1 MSAPI
6 AIKTASSLRIL
17 RSMTELDY
25 TILSSGSVGNAVRI
39 RNIMVDC
46 GIAFGKMKDEL
57 YKCQYLLI
65 THDHQDHVK
74 PAVLNQIVEQFPN
87 IEIYS
92 TYKVARINDAVTAIN
107 TDYLPIWLSRAGC
120 NMWAIP
126 VPHNTICF
134 GYVLQFDDLN
144 VLYATDLKNTEEL
157 ARFTAAE
164 GILYDY
170 TFLEANYDETKLR
183 LLGDEWHG
191 QYNAYVD
198 SSERHLSKDESLRFF
213 AKYRKE
219 GGQHIEL
226 HKSTRFY

>member
-1 MSAPI
+1 MSD
-6 AIKTASSLRIL
+6 
-17 RSMTELDY
+17 LDY
-25 TILSSGSVGNAVRI
+25 TILSSGSIGNAVRI
-39 RNIMVDC
+39 RNIMIDC
-46 GIAFGKMKDEL
+46 GIAFSKMKEEL

-87 IEIYS
+87 IEIFS

-107 TDYLPIWLSRAGC
+107 TDYLPIWLDRARC
-120 NMWAIP
+120 NMWAIE

-134 GYVLQFDDLN
+134 GYVLQFDDLD
-144 VLYATDLKNTEEL
+144 VLYATDLKNPKEL
-157 ARFTAAE
+157 VTFSERS
-164 GILYDY
+164 GIRYDY

-198 SSERHLSKDESLRFF
+198 SSERHLSKDQSLKFY

-219 GGQHIEL
+219 GGEYIEL

>member
-1 MSAPI
+1 MS
-6 AIKTASSLRIL
+6 
-17 RSMTELDY
+17 ELDY
-25 TILSSGSVGNAVRI
+25 RILSTGSIGNAVRI
-39 RNIMVDC
+39 RNIMIDC
-46 GIAFGKMKDEL
+46 GIAFSKMKDEL

-92 TYKVARINDAVTAIN
+92 TYKVARLNDAVTAIN
-107 TDYLPIWLSRAGC
+107 IDYLPIWLEKSYC
-120 NMWAIP
+120 NMYAVH

-134 GYVLQFDDLN
+134 GYVLMFDDLN
-144 VLYATDLKNTEEL
+144 VLYATDLKNTDSLTEFTEEGKL
-157 ARFTAAE
+157 Q
-164 GILYDY
+164 YDY

-183 LLGDEWHG
+183 LLGDSWRG

-198 SSERHLSKDESLRFF
+198 SSERHLAKDESLRFYV
-213 AKYRKE
+213 KHRKE
-219 GGQHIEL
+219 GGKYIEL